1 MEFVDEFRDLGTHHG
16 EHVGPCPSCERVNA
30 SPRNHDERPDGDV
43 VAYAVEFDFELPV
56 DADERFLAA
65 MMDVERR
72 LISFVRIESPFP
84 DNEVSHHAG

>member
-1 MEFVDEFRDLGTHHG
+1 
-16 EHVGPCPSCERVNA
+16 
-30 SPRNHDERPDGDV
+30 
-43 VAYAVEFDFELPV
+43 
-56 DADERFLAA
+56 